1 MEIRAYL
8 SIDRRSTLGVAVY
21 PGRFDPVTHGHLDIV
36 QRAAAMF
43 ARLVVAVYDL
53 PEALF
58 PVEERLAMFQ
68 EAVKHLPNVSVKPFS
83 GLVVDFARREG
94 ATVLVRGIR
103 AVTDFETE
111 FDMALMNKKMA
122 PEVESVYLMAS
133 LEHLFVSGRRIREVA
148 SLGYDVSDMVPPH
161 VAEALRRRF
170 GR

>member
-1 MEIRAYL
+1 MV
-8 SIDRRSTLGVAVY
+8 VAVY

-58 PVEERLAMFQ
+58 PVEERVAMFQ
-68 EAVKHLPNVSVKPFS
+68 EAVKHLPNVSVKSFS
-83 GLVVDFARREG
+83 GLTVDFARREG
-94 ATVLVRGIR
+94 ATALVRGIR

-111 FDMALMNKKMA
+111 FDMALMNKKIA
-122 PEVESVYLMAS
+122 PQVESVYLMAS

-161 VAEALRRRF
+161 VAAVLRRRF
-170 GR
+170 GSRP

>member
-1 MEIRAYL
+1 
-8 SIDRRSTLGVAVY
+8 LGVAVY

-36 QRAAAMF
+36 HRAAAMF
-43 ARLVVAVYDL
+43 ERLVVAVYDQR
-53 PEALF
+53 EALF
-58 PVEERLAMFQ
+58 PVEERVAMFQ
-68 EAVKHLPNVSVKPFS
+68 EAVKHLPDVSVKPFA
-83 GLVVDFARREG
+83 GLVVEFARREG

-111 FDMALMNKKMA
+111 FDMALMNKKIA

-148 SLGYDVSDMVPPH
+148 SLGYDVKDMVPPH
-161 VAEALRRRF
+161 VAAALRLRF